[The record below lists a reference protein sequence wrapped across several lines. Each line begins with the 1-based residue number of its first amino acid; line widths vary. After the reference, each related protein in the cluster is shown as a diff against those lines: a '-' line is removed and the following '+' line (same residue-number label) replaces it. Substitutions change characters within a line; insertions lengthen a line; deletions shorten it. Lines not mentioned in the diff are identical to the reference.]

1 VKTYPLDRDLLA
13 HGIVYTTLE
22 SGVRAPKP
30 SRFRRLLWLY
40 GIPLFFMV
48 VLSVFGADVVRVVN
62 WGMG

>member
-1 VKTYPLDRDLLA
+1 MKPYQLNTDLLA

-22 SGVRAPKP
+22 SGVRMTKP

-48 VLSVFGADVVRVVN
+48 VLSVFGADVVRYLAS
-62 WGMG
+62 

>member
-1 VKTYPLDRDLLA
+1 MKPTAYHNCLA
-13 HGIVYTTLE
+13 WHMRCAE
-22 SGVRAPKP
+22 PVRLFPPKP